1 MRRPHLARAAP
12 SPRPWGAVR
21 RGGSGFLGWGRK
33 ARAEP
38 AAVGEGAVWP
48 AGPIAPG
55 TFRPSPR
62 RPPAWNTRPRPSPWL
77 TLQHLQAFSEMPPRA
92 EALRGHLN

>member
-1 MRRPHLARAAP
+1 MRRPHPARAAP

-62 RPPAWNTRPRPSPWL
+62 LEHPPAAAPWL